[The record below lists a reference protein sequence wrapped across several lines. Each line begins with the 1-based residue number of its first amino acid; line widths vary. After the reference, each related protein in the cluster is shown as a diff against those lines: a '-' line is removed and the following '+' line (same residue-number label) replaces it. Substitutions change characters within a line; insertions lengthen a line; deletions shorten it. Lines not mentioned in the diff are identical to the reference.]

1 MASVL
6 RVCIMRRMTPP
17 TTADREGCA
26 VLDVPASVPE
36 GSITSVT
43 AAAAVEM
50 LVRDADATRH
60 ASQVMSRA
68 HEQGWVVV
76 ALGDLGGGVRCRA
89 EAFFDSMADAEQSAS
104 ALDCP
109 AGTVLEWAPDL
120 TRDLYEPG
128 GDVMPVP
135 LAGAQLDGPRFT
147 PPGLE
152 VVVIDTDGL
161 ETLCASPDEAIA
173 HIRNL
178 IEALAVRLAR
188 QYPPAGTASR
198 DARQRRAGPRHPA
211 RRHGRAADSGR
222 D

>member
-1 MASVL
+1 
-6 RVCIMRRMTPP
+6 MTPP

-26 VLDVPASVPE
+26 VLDLPASVPE
-36 GSITSVT
+36 ASITSVT
-43 AAAAVEM
+43 GGAAAVEM
-50 LVRDADATRH
+50 VACDSDARRH
-60 ASQVMSRA
+60 ASLVMSRA

-76 ALGDLGGGVRCRA
+76 ARGDLGGGVRCHA
-89 EAFFDSMADAEQSAS
+89 EAFFDSMTDAEQSAG
-104 ALDCP
+104 ALQCP
-109 AGTVLEWAPDL
+109 TGTVLEWAPGL
-120 TRDLYEPG
+120 TRHLYEPG

-135 LAGAQLDGPRFT
+135 LAGALLHGPRFK

-161 ETLCASPDEAIA
+161 ETLCASPDEAIG

-188 QYPPAGTASR
+188 QYPRPTRTASR
-198 DARQRRAGPRHPA
+198 DARQRRACPRHPA
-211 RRHGRAADSGR
+211 WRHGRAADSGR